1 VNRMRLVLP
10 DRGINEG
17 NKAPVIVISRLHSG
31 LESLPAASFSLC
43 VTTTGVFALPSES
56 RASG

>member
-1 VNRMRLVLP
+1 MRVVLP
-10 DRGINEG
+10 DRGINDG
-17 NKAPVIVISRLHSG
+17 NKAPVIVISRLNSG

-43 VTTTGVFALPSES
+43 VTSTGVFALPSES